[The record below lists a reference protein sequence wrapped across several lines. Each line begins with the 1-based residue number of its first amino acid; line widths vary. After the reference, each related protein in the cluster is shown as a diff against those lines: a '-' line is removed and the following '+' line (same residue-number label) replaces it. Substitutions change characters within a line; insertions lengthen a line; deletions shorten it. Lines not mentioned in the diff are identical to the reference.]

1 MSGGTGLHSYPDRLR
16 ARPHWPPG
24 RGGSE
29 QREPLVACD
38 PPTRCRRC
46 QTNPRGATLH
56 GVSGLPST
64 LEDDTRQ
71 PLPRS
76 ERGAPVRVP
85 TLTIVSHP
93 DPSRIGARATPAG
106 LLMGQRVSVSRIA
119 PEFRHTSAG
128 AAAPLADSFISR
140 KSVSLSSGGG
150 KLHIDASG
158 SASSVSVDGQPLN
171 AVLEIPAERLE
182 RGVLLDLAQRV
193 LLLLQL
199 TLPGDDRVDQHGL
212 IGGSDAMRRL
222 YLQMD
227 RAAAH
232 QRPVLVLGE
241 SGSGKELVARAIHGR
256 SARAGGPYVAVNMA
270 ALPASTA
277 AAELFGHVR
286 GAFTGAQQASPGL
299 FRRAQGGTLLLDE
312 IGESPLELQAML
324 LRAIET
330 SEVLPLGSA
339 TPHGVD
345 VRIIAATDAD
355 VQLQSEQGQFK
366 LPLLHRLAGDE
377 ISVPP
382 LRSRRDDIARLWVH
396 FVREELGG
404 SAWLSTPEADPP
416 WVSTTLMARLL
427 NCDWPGN
434 VRELRNW
441 AGRFVRESLQRQDHR
456 APPEFEARLA
466 PPAAPSAAPRQPV
479 RSSTADVADADAL
492 EVRSRPADIDTAQLL
507 AALQAHAWQTGATA
521 RALQISRTTL
531 YRLIDQCPAVRK
543 AKDIERAE
551 ILAARARH
559 RADVSEMA
567 AELRVSERGLLLRMR
582 DLGIE

>member
-1 MSGGTGLHSYPDRLR
+1 M
-16 ARPHWPPG
+16 
-24 RGGSE
+24 
-29 QREPLVACD
+29 
-38 PPTRCRRC
+38 
-46 QTNPRGATLH
+46 
-56 GVSGLPST
+56 
-64 LEDDTRQ
+64 
-71 PLPRS
+71 
-76 ERGAPVRVP
+76 RVP

-93 DPSRIGARATPAG
+93 DPSRIGARATPVG
-106 LLMGQRVSVSRIA
+106 LLMGQRVSVSRIS
-119 PEFRHTSAG
+119 PEFHHVSAS
-128 AAAPLADSFISR
+128 AAAPLTDSFISR
-140 KSVSLSSGGG
+140 KSVWLSSGGG
-150 KLHIDASG
+150 KLCVEASG

-171 AVLEIPAERLE
+171 ASLELAAEQLE

-193 LLLLQL
+193 LLLLHL
-199 TLPGDDRVDQHGL
+199 TLPGDAPVDQHGL
-212 IGGSDAMRRL
+212 IGGSDGIRRL

-241 SGSGKELVARAIHGR
+241 SGSGKELVARGIHAR
-256 SARAGGPYVAVNMA
+256 STRAGGPYVAVNMA
-270 ALPASTA
+270 ALPTSTA

-299 FRRAQGGTLLLDE
+299 FRRAEGGTLLLDE
-312 IGESPLELQAML
+312 IGECPLELQALL

-339 TPHGVD
+339 APHAVD

-366 LPLLHRLAGDE
+366 LPLRHRLAGDE

-382 LRSRRDDIARLWVH
+382 LRSRRDDIARLWFH
-396 FVREELGG
+396 FVREELAGA
-404 SAWLSTPEADPP
+404 AWLSAPEADRP
-416 WVSTTLMARLL
+416 WVSTTLMAQLL
-427 NCDWPGN
+427 NYDWPGN

-441 AGRFVRESLQRQDHR
+441 AGRFVRESLQSQDRR
-456 APPEFEARLA
+456 APPEFEARFA
-466 PPAAPSAAPRQPV
+466 PPAAASAVARQPV
-479 RSSTADVADADAL
+479 RSTTADVTGADAPD
-492 EVRSRPADIDTAQLL
+492 VRSRPADIDTAQLL

-531 YRLIDQCPAVRK
+531 YRLIDQCPSVRK

-551 ILAARARH
+551 ILTALARH
-559 RADVSEMA
+559 RADVPQMA
-567 AELRVSERGLLLRMR
+567 AELRVSERGLRLRMR